1 MPLDGH
7 LGRALRQGPAGQRPP
22 EEVLRSHGLAR
33 PGSVVEIQLQHLV
46 GAAVEGEEALLIARA
61 HDPQYTHLRSLR
73 RPTGAHRLA
82 DPQAR
87 IENHGSGGVITRL
100 QAGVAGLLPRRQPLI
115 GDDNLE
121 QPLSL
126 EFRKVDEIASCA
138 AHHGGGSSRAKGFR
152 GMRPSA
158 ASQLKQ
164 PLTVESR

>member
-46 GAAVEGEEALLIARA
+46 GAAVEGEEALLTARA

-87 IENHGSGGVITRL
+87 IENHGNGGVITRF
-100 QAGVAGLLPRRQPLI
+100 QAGVAGLLLVGAKCQTRVCASRGFSGSGHQGRVETKLVVNA
-115 GDDNLE
+115 DLE
-121 QPLSL
+121 VTLLAP
-126 EFRKVDEIASCA
+126 V
-138 AHHGGGSSRAKGFR
+138 GN
-152 GMRPSA
+152 
-158 ASQLKQ
+158 
-164 PLTVESR
+164 